1 MATGKLTRTPI
12 FDIRFDQSDKVVIV
26 ACLKDILFISF
37 EGGII
42 KKTKGIWD
50 KTNLTQSVLCIG
62 FIENNVLT
70 GMFKGQL
77 FVWKGNR
84 LQ

>member
-1 MATGKLTRTPI
+1 MVVGSNPYLTLERLYRYLGT
-12 FDIRFDQSDKVVIV
+12 QV
-26 ACLKDILFISF
+26 L
-37 EGGII
+37 I

-50 KTNLTQSVLCIG
+50 KTNLTQSVRCIG

-70 GMFKGQL
+70 GIFKGQL
-77 FVWKGNR
+77 FVWTGNR